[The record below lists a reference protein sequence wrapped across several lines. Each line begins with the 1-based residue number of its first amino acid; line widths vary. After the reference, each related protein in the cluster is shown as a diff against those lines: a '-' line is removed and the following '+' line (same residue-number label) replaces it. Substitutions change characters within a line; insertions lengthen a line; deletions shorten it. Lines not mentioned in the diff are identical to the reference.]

1 MEQSKLQNCRTNIT
15 IVQINHRTVSWIN
28 INVFVF
34 RRSLPLDKLSL
45 GPEEGMVIAFV
56 PDFGKTKETL
66 EEEVDEVGE

>member
-1 MEQSKLQNCRTNIT
+1 MIISKR
-15 IVQINHRTVSWIN
+15 
-28 INVFVF
+28 NVNMFF

-66 EEEVDEVGE
+66 EEEVDEVVE

>member
-1 MEQSKLQNCRTNIT
+1 MF
-15 IVQINHRTVSWIN
+15 
-28 INVFVF
+28 FVF

>member
-1 MEQSKLQNCRTNIT
+1 MEQSKLHNCRIDIT
-15 IVQINHRTVSWIN
+15 TLHINHRTISWIN
-28 INVFVF
+28 INIFVF

>member
-1 MEQSKLQNCRTNIT
+1 MLKNTET
-15 IVQINHRTVSWIN
+15 IDISPP
-28 INVFVF
+28 NVFVF

-66 EEEVDEVGE
+66 EEEGDEVGE